1 MEKNVVSKK
10 ILFVHDYP
18 PTEGGGVEVNV
29 FKSARELVDRGY
41 EVVIAT
47 SRFSSETYKTT
58 ADVKEIDGVK
68 IVLLDS
74 MKKLQDLINWADVTH
89 IYFTYSCRPASLEA
103 LRYCAENSKKC
114 IFSIRTSHR
123 HIPFSALGTMT
134 SLEKE
139 SKLNFLRQ
147 YLPSENIYV
156 SAPAECIKEGLQW
169 LGIDKEL
176 HVVHNGTDFGTNPNN
191 HTVPVVGLY
200 DNDISPA
207 DITYVGELS
216 FLKGINYLIDAVK
229 GLRSN
234 GIAVKVR
241 LIGGGSDI
249 REMRQLCDYNNLGD
263 SVEFLGYVP
272 NAKVSQYLS
281 KTSLYVQPSLTE
293 VWSNAVLEA
302 LALGIPVISSNIE
315 GLVEQSQNGN
325 YSELVAVG
333 NTAAL
338 EDALYRFFTD
348 QLYRQ
353 SLQAKAVDA
362 SKFISGR
369 YTLDAQ
375 VSQMEDLYE
384 KVLSS

>member
-1 MEKNVVSKK
+1 MEMNRRMQKV
-10 ILFVHDYP
+10 LFVHDYP

-29 FKSARELVDRGY
+29 CKSARELVARGY

-74 MKKLQDLINWADVTH
+74 MKKLEDLANWADVTH

-114 IFSIRTSHR
+114 VFSIRTSHR

-147 YLPSENIYV
+147 YLSYESVFV
-156 SAPAECIKEGLQW
+156 SAPANCIKEGLVW
-169 LGIDKEL
+169 LGVAKEL
-176 HVVHNGTDFGTNPNN
+176 HVIHNGTDFGVNPKN
-191 HTVPVVGLY
+191 HIVPIVGLQ
-200 DNDISPA
+200 DNDIASA

-234 GIAVKVR
+234 GITVKLR

-249 REMRQLCDYNNLGD
+249 REMRQLCDYNNLEN
-263 SVEFLGYVP
+263 SVEFLGYIP
-272 NAKVSQYLS
+272 NAKISQYLR

-293 VWSNAVLEA
+293 VWSNSVLEA
-302 LALGIPVISSNIE
+302 LSLGIPVISSNIE
-315 GLVEQSQNGN
+315 GLIEQSQNGK

-333 NTAAL
+333 NAAAL
-338 EDALYRFFTD
+338 ENALSSFFIDYTYRK
-348 QLYRQ
+348 R
-353 SLQAKAVDA
+353 LQDKAVAA
-362 SKFISGR
+362 SEFISGR
-369 YTLDAQ
+369 YTLDTQ
-375 VSQMEDLYE
+375 VSQMEDLYK

>member
-1 MEKNVVSKK
+1 MAMNRRTQKV
-10 ILFVHDYP
+10 LFVHDYP

-29 FKSARELVDRGY
+29 CKSARELVARGY

-58 ADVKEIDGVK
+58 ADVKELDGVK
-68 IVLLDS
+68 IILLDS

-147 YLPSENIYV
+147 YLSHEDVFI
-156 SAPAECIKEGLQW
+156 SAPANCIKEGLVW
-169 LGIDKEL
+169 LGVDKEL
-176 HVVHNGTDFGTNPNN
+176 HVIHNGTDFGVSPKN
-191 HTVPVVGLY
+191 HMIPVVGLH
-200 DNDISPA
+200 DNDIAPA

-234 GIAVKVR
+234 GITVKVR

-249 REMRQLCDYNNLGD
+249 REMRQLCDYNNLED
-263 SVEFLGYVP
+263 SVEFLGYIP
-272 NAKVSQYLS
+272 NAKISQYLR

-293 VWSNAVLEA
+293 VWSNSVLEA
-302 LALGIPVISSNIE
+302 LSLGVPVVCSNIE
-315 GLVEQSQNGN
+315 GLIEQSQSGK
-325 YSELVAVG
+325 YAELVEVG
-333 NTAAL
+333 NAAAL
-338 EDALYRFFTD
+338 EGALNRFFTD
-348 QLYRQ
+348 SSYREKRLD
-353 SLQAKAVDA
+353 SSIDA
-362 SKFISGR
+362 SKLISGR

-375 VSQMEDLYE
+375 VAQMEDLYE

>member
-1 MEKNVVSKK
+1 MEKRGNGKK

-29 FKSARELVDRGY
+29 FKSAKELVTKGY

-58 ADVKEIDGVK
+58 TDIKEIDGVQ
-68 IVLLDS
+68 IFLLDS
-74 MKKLQDLINWADVTH
+74 MKKLENLINWADVTH

-139 SKLNFLRQ
+139 SKLNLLRE
-147 YLPSENIYV
+147 YLPYVNVFV
-156 SAPAECIKEGLQW
+156 SAPANCIKEGLMW

-176 HVVHNGTDFGTNPNN
+176 HVIHNGTDFCINNKNHMVPIVDSHDTN
-191 HTVPVVGLY
+191 LEY
-200 DNDISPA
+200 A

-229 GLRSN
+229 GLRSK
-234 GIAVKVR
+234 GIDVKVR
-241 LIGGGSDI
+241 LIGAGSDI
-249 REMRQLCDYNNLGD
+249 REMRQLCDYNNLEN

-272 NAKVSQYLS
+272 NSKIFQYLR
-281 KTSLYVQPSLTE
+281 KTHLYVQPSLTE
-293 VWSNAVLEA
+293 VWSNSVLEA
-302 LALGIPVISSNIE
+302 LSLGVPVVCSNIE
-315 GLVEQSQNGN
+315 GLIEQSQGGK
-325 YSELVAVG
+325 YAELVEVG
-333 NTAAL
+333 NAAAL
-338 EDALYRFFTD
+338 EGALNSFFTD
-348 QLYRQ
+348 SSYREKVLNN
-353 SLQAKAVDA
+353 SIEA
-362 SKFISGR
+362 SNFIAGK
-369 YTLDAQ
+369 YTLEHQ
-375 VSQMEDLYE
+375 VSQMEDLYK